1 MKNEEKS
8 IEVRARKK
16 RRSKDMRNAVLAT
29 VAVAGIIAI
38 AAVAPNAIRLLKTTG
53 LTARMRSRTRST
65 LNRLA
70 AKGEI
75 EFIELDGK
83 KYARLT
89 ARGEKVMAFY
99 QEKLRLRDKKPRRW
113 DRRYRLVMFDI
124 PEKRKKTR
132 DQLRLV
138 MREIGF
144 LRVQDSACV
153 YPYDC
158 EEFVAL
164 LKAHLHIGRD
174 VLYAVIE
181 EIENDAVIRTHFHL
195 PAK

>member
-1 MKNEEKS
+1 MGKVES
-8 IEVRARKK
+8 SAKK
-16 RRSKDMRNAVLAT
+16 KKRSKDIRNAVLTTIT
-29 VAVAGIIAI
+29 VAGVIAV
-38 AAVAPNAIRLLKTTG
+38 AAVAPNAVKLLKTTG
-53 LTARMRSRTRST
+53 AIDRLRYRARTT
-65 LNRLA
+65 LGRLK

-89 ARGEKVMAFY
+89 ARGEKMMAFY
-99 QEKLRLRDKKPRRW
+99 QEKLRLRDEKPRRW
-113 DRRYRLVMFDI
+113 DQRYRLVMFDI
-124 PEKRKKTR
+124 PEKRKGTR
-132 DQLRLV
+132 EKLRLV

-144 LRVQDSACV
+144 LRVQDSAWV

-164 LKAHLHIGRD
+164 LKAHLHIGKD

-181 EIENDAVIRTHFHL
+181 EIENDAAIRAHFHL

>member
-1 MKNEEKS
+1 MGKVES
-8 IEVRARKK
+8 SAKK
-16 RRSKDMRNAVLAT
+16 KKRSKDIRNAVLTTIT
-29 VAVAGIIAI
+29 VAGVIAV
-38 AAVAPNAIRLLKTTG
+38 AAVAPNAVKLLKTTG
-53 LTARMRSRTRST
+53 AIDRLRYRARTT
-65 LNRLA
+65 LGRLK

-89 ARGEKVMAFY
+89 ARGEKMMAFY
-99 QEKLRLRDKKPRRW
+99 QEKLRLRDEKPRRW
-113 DRRYRLVMFDI
+113 DQRYRLGMFDI
-124 PEKRKKTR
+124 PEKRKGAR
-132 DQLRLV
+132 GEMRVV

-144 LRVQDSACV
+144 LRVQDSAWV

-164 LKAHLHIGRD
+164 LKAHLHIGKD

-181 EIENDAVIRTHFHL
+181 EIENDAAIRAHFHL